1 MSNYGYFV
9 RIKIYDGYHEKV
21 RGLTSVDDY
30 ERVLVVQHEG
40 DKTDPSPH
48 FHVVIKT
55 ECKDKA
61 FRKRMVSLFDSDKG
75 NRHMSIKP
83 SDGKDENYSYCFHE
97 KDDCIVACKGH
108 TQEDIER
115 YKKLNKEVQ
124 LVVADAKK
132 KASYRLEEMTL
143 AHFRNDNRDNVSM
156 EEVGVIMVTLALA
169 NGIYIPYDSHLKS
182 MCMKVCYE
190 LSNENHREW
199 FIRQYV
205 NKALRLN

>member
-9 RIKIYDGYHEKV
+9 RIKIYDGYLEKV
-21 RGLTSVDDY
+21 SRLVEVDDY

-48 FHVVIKT
+48 FHVIIKT

-61 FRKRMVSLFDSDKG
+61 FRKRMVSIFDSDKG

-97 KDDCIVACKGH
+97 KDECIIAKKGISD
-108 TQEDIER
+108 EEIER

-124 LVVADAKK
+124 LVVAEAKK
-132 KASYRLEEMTL
+132 KASYRLEELTI
-143 AHFRNDNRDNVSM
+143 AHFRSEGRDNVNM
-156 EEVGVIMVTLALA
+156 QEVGVIMVTLALA

-182 MCMKVCYE
+182 MCMKVVYE
-190 LSNENHREW
+190 LSTEHHREW
-199 FIRQYV
+199 FIRQ
-205 NKALRLN
+205 